1 MIGWKPENKERI
13 TKMTVIEKME
23 RIANVEKLA
32 KEKYGDNYIYGLWGS
47 AQSFLTEE
55 NLNIMEKVFGKE
67 KN

>member
-1 MIGWKPENKERI
+1 MIGWKPENEERI
-13 TKMTVIEKME
+13 TQMTVIEKMK
-23 RIANVEKLA
+23 RIANIEKLA

>member
-13 TKMTVIEKME
+13 TQMTVIEKME
-23 RIANVEKLA
+23 RIANIEKLA
-32 KEKYGDNYIYGLWGS
+32 KEKYGDSYIYGLWGS

>member
-23 RIANVEKLA
+23 RIANIEKLA

-55 NLNIMEKVFGKE
+55 NLNIMENVFGKKE
-67 KN
+67 

>member
-23 RIANVEKLA
+23 RVANIEKLA

>member
-23 RIANVEKLA
+23 RIANIEKLA

-47 AQSFLTEE
+47 AQSFLTDE

-67 KN
+67 EN

>member
-23 RIANVEKLA
+23 RIANIEKLA

-55 NLNIMEKVFGKE
+55 NLNIMENVFGKKE
-67 KN
+67 Q

>member
-23 RIANVEKLA
+23 RIANIEKLA
-32 KEKYGDNYIYGLWGS
+32 KEKYGDNYVYGLWGS

-55 NLNIMEKVFGKE
+55 NLNIMENVFGKE
-67 KN
+67 NK

>member
-1 MIGWKPENKERI
+1 
-13 TKMTVIEKME
+13 MTVIEKME
-23 RIANVEKLA
+23 RIANIEKLA

>member
-13 TKMTVIEKME
+13 TQMTVIEKME
-23 RIANVEKLA
+23 RIANIEKLA

-55 NLNIMEKVFGKE
+55 NLNIMENVFGKKE
-67 KN
+67 N